1 MIWVTRLNG
10 TEIVVNADLIETVES
25 TPDTVLTLVD
35 GKKYVVQEGAADVVG
50 RIQAYRASILRILDV
65 PAESSASPL
74 GGPLGPC
81 SGGGDLYLLPGADE
95 ER

>member
-25 TPDTVLTLVD
+25 TPDTVVTLVD
-35 GKKYVVQEGAADVVG
+35 GKKYVVHESARDIVDRV
-50 RIQAYRASILRILDV
+50 RAYRAAILSMLEHGD
-65 PAESSASPL
+65 SAIETA
-74 GGPLGPC
+74 
-81 SGGGDLYLLPGADE
+81 SGTPNLYVLRAPADE

>member
-35 GKKYVVQEGAADVVG
+35 GKKYVIHEPAAEVVR
-50 RIQAYRASILRILDV
+50 RIQNYRASILTMID
-65 PAESSASPL
+65 
-74 GGPLGPC
+74 GPLEPVTAPPKGEAA
-81 SGGGDLYLLPGADE
+81 LYVLPQADPGAGAE
-95 ER
+95 G